1 MFNFLR
7 KQKKKSFDSGWHI
20 LFSGSGMPHLDMS
33 DTMNLYEQVGWVH
46 AAAFKIAES
55 VAAIPWKITKDEQ
68 PANTNISTILEHPNE
83 FYSWAELI
91 ELTQLY
97 LELAGEAYWV
107 IERDNANNI
116 AKIWPTNPQNMGVIP
131 DENHFLLGYV
141 FRSHDK
147 KIVLAPQDVVFFK
160 YPHPSNPYR
169 GASPLEAVALEALGD
184 KEAVEWNYTFFKNAA
199 IPAGILDAGNNILTE
214 EQIEHI
220 RKQWKSKY
228 SQTNA
233 HEVAVLSGGLKYQP
247 LTLSQKEMDFMQ
259 SRKLTRDDI
268 LGVFGVP
275 PPILGITENVNRANA
290 EAAEYIFMKQ
300 TILPR
305 LRRIERKITHSLL
318 SQEGSTFVFDNPVP
332 SDKLT
337 NSQIANTSIKSG
349 FITINEARGL
359 IGLEPLKN
367 GDKLLLTPVE
377 IPTTLS
383 LKKNL
388 RRLKT
393 KTFGD
398 ETHQIIWKAFVEKQ
412 EKVEKD
418 ALKKLKKLFQ
428 SWQDELNKH
437 IEGKKAFDLFQ
448 WVDIDTWMEQL
459 NSILNDSDW
468 NSVEYGIAFLKE
480 TSNIVA
486 SFTKLKAD
494 PIAVEQIGSRCKKF
508 SKDITEDVA
517 NKIEATLQEG
527 FQNGEGV
534 VKLRDRVSQ
543 VFSNVKNVRAET
555 IARTETAFGMNYGNL
570 QGYRQVFGDAGTKT
584 WYAEL
589 DDRTRTSHMVTHG
602 QTVNIP
608 QDFTLGSGVQ
618 TPAPLH
624 SGVPAE
630 DINCRC
636 TVLFNPP
643 D

>member
-1 MFNFLR
+1 MFNFLK

-20 LFSGSGMPHLDMS
+20 LFGGSDIPHLDMS
-33 DTMNLYEQVGWVH
+33 NTMDLYEQVGWVH

-55 VAAIPWKITKDEQ
+55 VAAVPWQITKDGK
-68 PANTNISTILEHPNE
+68 PANTKMNDVLDHPNE

-97 LELAGEAYWV
+97 LELVGEAYWV
-107 IERDNANNI
+107 IERDKANNV
-116 AKIWPTNPQNMGVIP
+116 AKIWPINPQNMAVIP

-141 FRSHDK
+141 FRSHNK

-184 KEAVEWNYTFFKNAA
+184 KKAVEWNYTFFENAA
-199 IPAGILDAGNNILTE
+199 IPAGILDAGNNMLTD
-214 EQIEHI
+214 EQIEQI
-220 RKQWKSKY
+220 RKQWKTKY
-228 SQTNA
+228 SRGNA

-337 NSQIANTSIKSG
+337 NSQIANASIKSG
-349 FITINEARGL
+349 FITINEAREL
-359 IGLEPLKN
+359 IGLGPLKN

-377 IPTTLS
+377 VPTTLS
-383 LKKNL
+383 K
-388 RRLKT
+388 KT
-393 KTFGD
+393 KSFKTTAFGD
-398 ETHQIIWKAFVEKQ
+398 EAHKAVWKLFVEKQ
-412 EKVEKD
+412 EKAEND
-418 ALKKLKKLFQ
+418 AVKKLKKLFQ
-428 SWQDELNKH
+428 SWQDEINKH
-437 IEGKKAFDLFQ
+437 IEGKKIFDLFQ
-448 WVDIDTWMEQL
+448 WIDIDTWIDQL
-459 NSILNDSDW
+459 KSILSSADWDSV
-468 NSVEYGIAFLKE
+468 SYGIAFLEE
-480 TSNIVA
+480 TSNVAA

-494 PIAVEQIGSRCKKF
+494 PVAIEQIGSRCKKF
-508 SKDITEDVA
+508 SEDITKDIAD
-517 NKIEATLQEG
+517 KIEATLQEG
-527 FQNGEGV
+527 FANGENIA
-534 VKLRDRVSQ
+534 KLRDRVSQ
-543 VFSNVKNVRAET
+543 VFKNVKSVRAET

-570 QGYRQVFGDAGTKT
+570 QGYRQVFGDEGTKT

-589 DDRTRTSHMVTHG
+589 DDRTRTSHMVAHG
-602 QTVNIP
+602 QTVEVN

-618 TPAPLH
+618 TPAPLQ